1 MLIWLLIPHS
11 DRIQFSSLQSLLEP
25 FPRNL
30 CHEAYSWGDRV
41 SEEPD
46 SCHTGERRAWDLGE
60 VMGSDFNLIK

>member
-11 DRIQFSSLQSLLEP
+11 DRNQFSGLQSLPEP

-30 CHEAYSWGDRV
+30 FDEAYLGGDRV
-41 SEEPD
+41 SEEPG
-46 SCHTGERRAWDLGE
+46 SCHAGQRRTWDLGE